1 MGKIRAMNPRL
12 GLNLHRNHWPTAPAL
27 KALEAAGFSW
37 VQVHTP
43 PWPMLCGR
51 ERTRLHARALRRVLD
66 TTGLRLILHG
76 PDDLTAGAPKQ
87 DRAFEGLLDYAYE
100 ALAELVVVHALN
112 IELGDHDRAAA
123 EEQSLHRLAARAG
136 QLGTTLALENL
147 APVYPSMP
155 RICHDPLAVRDLVRR
170 LGSPAAGM
178 LFDIGHAHVT
188 GKIDTLKRCTAE
200 IVLFHV
206 HDNLGARL
214 NGLEAPGVDPLRLDL
229 HLAPGAGSLPWHR
242 AAPLLRDHAAPLMLE
257 VEPSNRPGLTT
268 LAETAEHVVLDA
280 PLQAVA

>member
-1 MGKIRAMNPRL
+1 MVNIRAMNPRI
-12 GLNLHRNHWPTAPAL
+12 GLNVHRNDWPTPPAL
-27 KALEAAGFSW
+27 KALEAAGFAS

-66 TTGLRLILHG
+66 TTGLRLVLHG
-76 PDDLTAGAPKQ
+76 PDDLTAGAPQQ

-100 ALAELVVVHALN
+100 ARAEFVVVHPLN
-112 IELGDHDRAAA
+112 IPIGDHERAAA
-123 EEQSLHRLAARAG
+123 EEQSLRRLAELARRY
-136 QLGTTLALENL
+136 GTTLALENL
-147 APVYPSMP
+147 APVYPSSP
-155 RICHDPLAVRDLVRR
+155 RICHDPIAVRDLVRR
-170 LGSPAAGM
+170 LDNPSAGM
-178 LFDIGHAHVT
+178 LFDIGHAHIT
-188 GKIDTLKRCTAE
+188 GKLDTLKRCAKE

-214 NGLEAPGVDPLRLDL
+214 NGLDAPGVDPLRLDL

-242 AAPLLRDHAAPLMLE
+242 LTPLLRDHDAPLMLE
-257 VEPSNRPGLTT
+257 VEPSNRPDLVT

-280 PLQAVA
+280 PVAAAA